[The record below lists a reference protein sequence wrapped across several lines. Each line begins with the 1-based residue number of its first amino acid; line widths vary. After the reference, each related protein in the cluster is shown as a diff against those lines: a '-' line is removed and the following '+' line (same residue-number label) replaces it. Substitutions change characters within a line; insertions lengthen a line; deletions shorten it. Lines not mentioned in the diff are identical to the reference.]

1 MNLAD
6 AVDEANAAAASAAP
20 RGLRHCVHT
29 QTYTHKHTHTLTQTQ
44 TYIQRQP
51 YTQLMTNLLLI
62 SIITDVN
69 IMLKLHVLHTANTPI
84 SGQSSHSLPPLHH
97 VSSGSRNTRGIDE

>member
-1 MNLAD
+1 
-6 AVDEANAAAASAAP
+6 
-20 RGLRHCVHT
+20 
-29 QTYTHKHTHTLTQTQ
+29 
-44 TYIQRQP
+44 
-51 YTQLMTNLLLI
+51 MTNLLLI

-69 IMLKLHVLHTANTPI
+69 MMLKLHVLHTANTPI